1 MGKQA
6 LSILIFILFI
16 SNLSNSQAP
25 VVGSEFVIEN
35 GIDSVFAFGGAY
47 DSEKYLIIMR
57 RELATG
63 GAEIIGQFLSK
74 ADNSLLGNPIVLGE
88 TKIALENFE
97 HGIPQV
103 SFDGNRFIVVW
114 TDAEN
119 GGIKYRFIDAR
130 TLTLSDLYSDATLPA
145 HLTGVSTLH
154 FNSSLNKYFLAFMI
168 RAGSGYYPVGIFI
181 RPDGTMENSFQISNI
196 TGRKEISLAY
206 GNSRYLVCFVK
217 EAGDYDNEVWGQ
229 IINENGSP
237 VGSSFLIDGS
247 PEPSDD
253 PIFAVFD
260 GAKFICFFPDEETMG
275 WKTYA
280 RIVNPNGTVQSQRFL
295 ITSNAHVVPYAA
307 VGNGELLFTCTGFRQ
322 DFSSRIIGR
331 FFDLSLN
338 PKSDEFTVFDTLQ
351 GKNPLVGYSVYIGD
365 KYLSFTTR
373 FRYQPTQGDRI
384 IMTDGDVYGVTIS
397 PITFV
402 KSDEE
407 IPVTFRLAQN
417 YPNPF
422 NPFTSIRFSLPVK
435 SDVKLEIFDIAGRK
449 ICDVVNGVLEA
460 GEYQVEFRADNL
472 ASGIYIYKLKANSF
486 VDSKKMILLK

>member
-6 LSILIFILFI
+6 LFILIFILFT
-16 SNLSNSQAP
+16 SNFLNSQAP
-25 VVGSEFVIEN
+25 VIGNEFVIEN
-35 GIDSVFAFGGAY
+35 GIDSVFAVGGAY

-103 SFDGNRFIVVW
+103 SFDGDRYLVVW

-119 GGIKYRFIDAR
+119 GGIKYRFINAR

-145 HLTGVSTLH
+145 YLTGISTLH

-181 RPDGTMENSFQISNI
+181 RPDGTMENSFQISSI
-196 TGRKEISLAY
+196 AGRKEISLAY
-206 GNSRYLVCFVK
+206 GNSKYLVCFVK
-217 EAGDYDNEVWGQ
+217 ETGNYDNEVWGQ

-253 PIFAVFD
+253 PIFAIFD
-260 GAKFICFFPDEETMG
+260 GTKFICFFPDEETTG

-280 RIVNPNGTVQSQRFL
+280 RIVNPDGTVQSQRFF
-295 ITSNAHVVPYAA
+295 ITSNAHLVPCAV
-307 VGNGELLFTCTGFRQ
+307 VGNGELLFTCTGFRE
-322 DFSSRIIGR
+322 DFSSKVVGR

-338 PKSDEFTVFDTLQ
+338 PKSSEFTVFDTLQ
-351 GKNPLVGYSVYIGD
+351 GKNPVSGYSVYTGE

-373 FRYQPTQGDRI
+373 VRYQFTQEGDI
-384 IMTDGDVYGVTIS
+384 IMTDGDVYGVGIS

-407 IPVTFRLAQN
+407 IPMTFRLEQN

-422 NPFTSIRFSLPVK
+422 NPVTSIRFSLPAK

-460 GEYQVEFRADNL
+460 GEHQVNFRMDNL
-472 ASGIYIYKLKANSF
+472 ASGIYIYRLKANNF